1 MTSKP
6 TSPELSSPK
15 KQGDLQAQAT
25 SRSNQENRVEARTRS
40 RDSIVLE
47 YPSDLPITGRREE
60 VIEAIRNHSVVVLCG
75 ETGSGKSTQLPKLC
89 IEAGRGIQGMIGHTQ
104 PRRLAAQ
111 SIASRLADETKTE
124 LGNAIGYQVRF
135 GDRTSPETV
144 IKQMTD
150 GILLAE
156 TRRDR
161 DLRAYDTI
169 ILDEAHERSLNID
182 FLLGY
187 LQRLLARRDDLKVI
201 ITSATIDAERFAE
214 HFGVARSPDHVDP
227 APILTVEGR
236 SYPVELRYLPWE
248 EVASDEEKSTLA
260 RPDLSR
266 HVIAGLDNLSRDGA
280 GDVLVFLPTERDIR
294 EVSHRVSAH
303 YQRLGILNRKEL
315 LPLYARLP
323 SSQQKRIFHPDGKH
337 QRVIF
342 ATNVAESSLTVPGI
356 RYVIDAGTARI
367 SRYSPRSRM
376 QRLPIE
382 SISQASANQRL
393 GRCGRVG
400 PGICIRLYSED
411 DFVARTAY
419 TTPEIKRT
427 NLASVVLQTKA
438 LDLGPLSEF
447 PLMDPPRPE
456 LVREGVATLREIQ
469 AIDDHD
475 ELTEIG
481 RRLARLPVD
490 PRVGRILIAAEEQG
504 VLPEV
509 LPIAAALEIQD
520 PRDRPPDKREAADEA
535 HQPFVDPESDFLSL
549 LRLWKHYETLRSEL
563 SRNQMQKRLRRQ
575 FLSPSRMREWSD
587 VYRQL
592 RDMAS
597 SGLGRKRDKRVRLSG
612 IRYAPAVSVPD
623 QKVDRTIGRKKRLP
637 NAGEPK
643 KKSAGCCTGAGG
655 ADPPGL
661 TNGIVAWCRDAART
675 ARVPR
680 CGRTEATSLAGKWGV
695 QQETQVDRLGRTG

>member
-6 TSPELSSPK
+6 TSPKLASSEQPQDASVLSTSQTSPE
-15 KQGDLQAQAT
+15 
-25 SRSNQENRVEARTRS
+25 SRVEARNRS
-40 RDSIVLE
+40 RSSMVLE
-47 YPSDLPITGRREE
+47 YPGDLPIAARREE
-60 VIEAIRNHSVVVLCG
+60 VIAAIREHAVIVLCG

-89 IEAGRGIQGMIGHTQ
+89 LEAGRGITGMIGHTQ

-111 SIASRLADETKTE
+111 SIASRLADETKTT

-135 GDRTSPETV
+135 GDRTGPETL

-187 LQRLLARRDDLKVI
+187 LQRLLGRRQDLKVI
-201 ITSATIDAERFAE
+201 ITSATIDAERFAR
-214 HFGVARSPDHVDP
+214 HFGTAASPDQVEP
-227 APILTVEGR
+227 APILMVEGR

-248 EVASDEEKSTLA
+248 AVATEEENVQLA

-266 HVIAGLDNLSRDGA
+266 HVIAGLDSLSRDGS

-294 EVSHRVSAH
+294 DVSHRVAAH
-303 YQRLGILNRKEL
+303 YKRLGVSDRKEL

-323 SSQQKRIFHPDGKH
+323 SSQQRKIFHPDGKS
-337 QRVIF
+337 QRIIF

-356 RYVIDAGTARI
+356 RSVIDAGTARI

-376 QRLPIE
+376 QRLPVE
-382 SISQASANQRL
+382 SISQASANQRM

-400 PGICIRLYSED
+400 PGICIRLYGED
-411 DFVARTAY
+411 DFLARAAY

-427 NLASVVLQTKA
+427 NLASVILQTKA
-438 LDLGPLSEF
+438 LHLGPLAEF

-456 LVREGVATLREIQ
+456 LVREGIATLREIE
-469 AIDDHD
+469 AIDDRD

-481 RRLARLPVD
+481 RRLSRLPVD
-490 PRVGRILIAAEEQG
+490 PRVGRILIAAEEQA
-504 VLPEV
+504 VLSEV

-520 PRDRPPDKREAADEA
+520 PRDRPPEKRDAADEA
-535 HQPFVDPESDFLSL
+535 HQPFVDAESD
-549 LRLWKHYETLRSEL
+549 
-563 SRNQMQKRLRRQ
+563 
-575 FLSPSRMREWSD
+575 
-587 VYRQL
+587 
-592 RDMAS
+592 
-597 SGLGRKRDKRVRLSG
+597 
-612 IRYAPAVSVPD
+612 
-623 QKVDRTIGRKKRLP
+623 
-637 NAGEPK
+637 
-643 KKSAGCCTGAGG
+643 
-655 ADPPGL
+655 
-661 TNGIVAWCRDAART
+661 
-675 ARVPR
+675 
-680 CGRTEATSLAGKWGV
+680 
-695 QQETQVDRLGRTG
+695 